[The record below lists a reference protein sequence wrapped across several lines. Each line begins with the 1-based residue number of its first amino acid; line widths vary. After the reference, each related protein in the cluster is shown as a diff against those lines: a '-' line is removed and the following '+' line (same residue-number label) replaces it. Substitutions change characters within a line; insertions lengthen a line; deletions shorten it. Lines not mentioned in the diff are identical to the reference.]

1 MDVHH
6 LSYIATIVIKNTN
19 WRIAIFKGKTLKAW
33 QTLKKWKISGFW
45 GRWGGCLNHQNLKI
59 LIQNCPSFMY

>member
-6 LSYIATIVIKNTN
+6 LSCIAKIVIKNTN

-33 QTLKKWKISGFW
+33 QNFKEVEK
-45 GRWGGCLNHQNLKI
+45 
-59 LIQNCPSFMY
+59 